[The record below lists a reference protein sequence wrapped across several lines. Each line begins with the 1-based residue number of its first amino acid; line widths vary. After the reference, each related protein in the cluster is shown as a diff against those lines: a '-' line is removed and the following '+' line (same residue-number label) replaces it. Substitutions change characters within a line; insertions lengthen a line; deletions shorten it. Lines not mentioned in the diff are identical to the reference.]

1 MLYITH
7 MSIVPMHCSYSK
19 ISISLSTSDKCTE
32 HEHLQTLGKRSCSFP
47 LFMRGTKLEPDTFSF
62 KPWREELSASAKI
75 RPLPMFPPS
84 KSAHCSPCQPRGM
97 WPQRNRTMSSA
108 YMSPPQ
114 IKTFQTQCAC
124 CSFERAFSQ
133 RLTNQCWEGYF
144 GNVIGYRLHVTSVTC
159 SCYQLQVLVI

>member
-1 MLYITH
+1 MCPCTAHTVRY
-7 MSIVPMHCSYSK
+7 P
-19 ISISLSTSDKCTE
+19 ISLSTSVKCTE
-32 HEHLQTLGKRSCSFP
+32 HEHVQTLGKRSCSFP
-47 LFMRGTKLEPDTFSF
+47 LFMRGTKLDPDTFSF

-108 YMSPPQ
+108 YISPPQ
-114 IKTFQTQCAC
+114 NKTFQTQCAF

-133 RLTNQCWEGYF
+133 LARVTTSAEKVTFVTDYMLPVLPVT
-144 GNVIGYRLHVTSVTC
+144 VTS
-159 SCYQLQVLVI
+159 YKF